1 MSKKALIN
9 GNQYYS
15 AKTVEGST
23 CYKCQRHI
31 HSKNSYY
38 SIKFPRKF
46 LCNSCYRKLVSNHVK
61 KQMIEAITIDTETI
75 IYVGVKGRHI
85 CNNAPQELN
94 DTYAKFDV
102 DGKQFLTLPIK
113 VCNSCGRI
121 ILSGKYYEKN
131 KQKLTKYSFINSRTG
146 KPYLEIKA
154 SENYVPGFKSNTTRE
169 IPNSVIWAMKHP
181 FQGGGCSG
189 K

>member
-9 GNQYYS
+9 QERYYS

-23 CYKCQRHI
+23 CYKCQRVI
-31 HSKNSYY
+31 RSKNNYY
-38 SIKFPRKF
+38 SINSPEKF
-46 LCNSCYRKLVSNHVK
+46 LCNSCYCKMVSNHVK
-61 KQMIEAITIDTETI
+61 KQMIDAITIDTETI
-75 IYVGVKGRHI
+75 IYVGVKEKHA
-85 CNNAPQELN
+85 CNNAHQELI
-94 DTYAKFDV
+94 DSYAKFDV
-102 DGKQFLTLPIK
+102 DGKQLLTLPIK

-121 ILSGKYYEKN
+121 IISGKYYEKN
-131 KQKLTKYSFINSRTG
+131 KHKLAKYSFVNSRTG

-154 SENYVPGFKSNTTRE
+154 SENYVPGFKSNATRE

-181 FQGGGCSG
+181 FRGGGCSG